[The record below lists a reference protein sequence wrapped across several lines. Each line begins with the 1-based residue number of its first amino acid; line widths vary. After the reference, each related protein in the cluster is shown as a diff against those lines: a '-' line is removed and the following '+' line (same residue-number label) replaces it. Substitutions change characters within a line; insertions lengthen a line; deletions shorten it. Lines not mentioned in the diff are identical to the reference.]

1 MIYIQAIEMMAM
13 MMAEII
19 GIAMSVEADPF
30 PPVKS
35 RGGQLCDTQPL
46 GRRSVIGA
54 TTLP

>member
-1 MIYIQAIEMMAM
+1 MMAM